1 MLNALVVVMSTPEL
15 LELTLSHLPMRDLLV
30 TAPLVSK
37 TWQVLT
43 LTWLF
48 SHRLDAVGRLLYDLI
63 PPFINHVTSEF
74 CIAGPP
80 LDTFRLC
87 PIGTSTAFAD
97 GTSNLGNE
105 VKPKPQVCLTVSSQP
120 PRHPPAPCPPTMPL
134 FTNHATMSVNTRRV
148 CCPEAAH

>member
-30 TAPLVSK
+30 TAPAR
-37 TWQVLT
+37 
-43 LTWLF
+43 
-48 SHRLDAVGRLLYDLI
+48 HRLDAVGRLLYDLI

-74 CIAGPP
+74 CICWPSTRYFPP
-80 LDTFRLC
+80 LPYWDEHCLCRRHVEPRQRSQAEAPSLFDCLFPNLRDTLL
-87 PIGTSTAFAD
+87 P
-97 GTSNLGNE
+97 
-105 VKPKPQVCLTVSSQP
+105 
-120 PRHPPAPCPPTMPL
+120 PCPPTMPL